1 MEDCRLGDYLAP
13 KWLELG
19 AAVRVTFSPH
29 QRTLTKEPQPP
40 QEVLHELLE
49 RQKTI
54 LSLFQPGLQLSF
66 REIFKLLSES
76 IPERTLRYDLALLRG
91 RKLLVPKGKARATVW
106 QLFQ

>member
-1 MEDCRLGDYLAP
+1 MEVWGSGYKRCMEDCRLGDYLAP
-13 KWLELG
+13 EWLELG

-54 LSLFQPGLQLSF
+54 LSLFQL
-66 REIFKLLSES
+66 
-76 IPERTLRYDLALLRG
+76 TLRKMLGIWTEAKVLEVDISFGTQY
-91 RKLLVPKGKARATVW
+91 
-106 QLFQ
+106 